1 MNKWNEGQFER
12 AARSLDG
19 ERLDLSAA
27 ERDLAG
33 EVRRLDASL
42 AGAMD
47 TPVPARATARANRRL
62 VGALA
67 AMKMWRH
74 VRVGFLSGVSAAAL
88 IVISL
93 GLTNLMVTGSIL
105 PDYDLM
111 AVFGRQDVWEVPA
124 TDPVIAQLAVELVAF
139 EAACDRTDETDP
151 MPVVIQMP
159 QDEPDDEIHRIW
171 EEWLD
176 APWDATE
183 GRARTA
189 PGASE
194 A

>member
-1 MNKWNEGQFER
+1 MNEWNEGQFER

-19 ERLDLSAA
+19 ERLDLSSA
-27 ERDLAG
+27 ERDLAD

-47 TPVPARATARANRRL
+47 TPAPARATARASRRL
-62 VGALA
+62 AAALA
-67 AMKMWRH
+67 AMNTWRH
-74 VRVGFLSGVSAAAL
+74 VRVGFFSGVSAAAL

-93 GLTNLMVTGSIL
+93 GLANLMVTGSIL

-124 TDPVIAQLAVELVAF
+124 TDPATAQLAVELVTF
-139 EAACDRTDETDP
+139 EAACDRTDDTDP
-151 MPVVIQMP
+151 MPVVIQIP
-159 QDEPDDEIHRIW
+159 QDEPDDEIHRMW

-183 GRARTA
+183 GRAPAA
-189 PGASE
+189 PDLSE

>member
-47 TPVPARATARANRRL
+47 TPVPARATARASRRL
-62 VGALA
+62 VAALA

-74 VRVGFLSGVSAAAL
+74 VQVGFLSGVSAAAL

-93 GLTNLMVTGSIL
+93 GLANLVVTGSIL

-111 AVFGRQDVWEVPA
+111 TVFGRQDVWEVPA
-124 TDPVIAQLAVELVAF
+124 TDPATAQLAVELVAF

-159 QDEPDDEIHRIW
+159 QDEPDDEIYRIW

-176 APWDATE
+176 APWDAME
-183 GRARTA
+183 GRAPAA